1 MGKDKDSAQTQAP
14 KAVLWMAL
22 LLGSLSAFAPLSI
35 DMYLPA
41 LPELADD
48 FGAGTSMSQ
57 LSLTACLLGISLG
70 QLFIGPISDVRGRRK
85 PLLIGLIVYIAAS
98 ILCVAAPSI
107 ETFVL
112 LRFVQGFGG
121 AAGIVISRAVVR
133 DLFEGAG
140 MTRFFS
146 MLMLVNGVAPI
157 AAPIAGGQILKWTEW
172 RGVFIVLTVIGAV
185 MFAAVWF
192 GMKESLQERNRSQG
206 GVRNMLAKFRR
217 LLTDRVFMGYAL
229 TQGFVVAGMFAYIS
243 GSPFVIQNLF
253 GVSPQGYS
261 LCFAINGLGIIAASQ
276 IAGRL
281 AGKVSAP
288 KLLVAGLSLAFAGGL
303 ALLMSII
310 AGWGLFAVL
319 VPLFFVVASV
329 GIVQTASFSLAMQNQ
344 QQAAGSAS
352 ALLGLLSFVFG
363 ACMAPLV
370 GLGGS
375 KAALPMGMVIAAAET
390 AAVLS
395 YALLVRR
402 ARSR

>member
-1 MGKDKDSAQTQAP
+1 MIKGTDSTPAAAP

-41 LPELADD
+41 LPELAGD
-48 FGAGTSMSQ
+48 FHAGTSMSQ

-85 PLLIGLIVYIAAS
+85 PLLIGLVVYIAAS
-98 ILCVAAPSI
+98 ILCVTAPSI

-140 MTRFFS
+140 MTKFFS

-172 RGVFIVLTVIGAV
+172 RGVFIVLTVIGMV
-185 MFAAVWF
+185 MFIAVWF
-192 GMKESLQERNRSQG
+192 GMKESLQEKNRSEG
-206 GVRNMLAKFRR
+206 GIGNMLLKFRG
-217 LLTDRVFMGYAL
+217 LLTDRIFMGYAL
-229 TQGFVVAGMFAYIS
+229 TQGFVVAAMFAYIS

-261 LCFAINGLGIIAASQ
+261 ICFAINGLGIIAASQ

-281 AGKVSAP
+281 AGKVSATA
-288 KLLVAGLSLAFAGGL
+288 LLRTGLGLAFAGGL
-303 ALLMSII
+303 VLLFSVI
-310 AGWGLFAVL
+310 ASWGLFAVL
-319 VPLFFVVASV
+319 VPLFFVVSSV

-344 QQAAGSAS
+344 QQSAGSAS

-375 KAALPMGMVIAAAET
+375 EAAQPMGIVIAAAEA

-395 YALLVRR
+395 YVFLVRR
-402 ARSR
+402 GR

>member
-1 MGKDKDSAQTQAP
+1 MGKDKDSAQAQAP
-14 KAVLWMAL
+14 RAVLGMAL

-206 GVRNMLAKFRR
+206 GVRNMMAKFRG

-229 TQGFVVAGMFAYIS
+229 TQGFVVAAMFAYIS

-363 ACMAPLV
+363 AFMAPLV

-375 KAALPMGMVIAAAET
+375 EAALPMGMVIAAAET

-395 YALLVRR
+395 YVLLVRR

>member
-1 MGKDKDSAQTQAP
+1 MAKGMDPSPAAAP
-14 KAVLWMAL
+14 RSVLWMAL

-41 LPELADD
+41 LPELAGD

-70 QLFIGPISDVRGRRK
+70 QLFIGPISDVRGRKK

-107 ETFVL
+107 ETFIV

-140 MTRFFS
+140 MTKFFS

-185 MFAAVWF
+185 MFVAVWL
-192 GMKESLQERNRSQG
+192 GMKESLREDNRSQG
-206 GVRNMLAKFRR
+206 GLGNMLRKFGG
-217 LLTDRVFMGYAL
+217 LLKDRVFMGYAL
-229 TQGFVVAGMFAYIS
+229 TQGFVVAAMFAYIS

-276 IAGRL
+276 TAGRL
-281 AGKVSAP
+281 AGKVSARA
-288 KLLVAGLSLAFAGGL
+288 LLATGLSLAFAGGL
-303 ALLMSII
+303 VLLLSIL

-319 VPLFFVVASV
+319 VPLFFVVSSV

-375 KAALPMGMVIAAAET
+375 DAALPMGIVIAAAET

-395 YALLVRR
+395 YVLLVRR
-402 ARSR
+402 ARLR